1 MLYYARG
8 QAEVL
13 IHKKGHGMK
22 KTLTA
27 IVFAV
32 AVATSA
38 TLPAAT
44 RTWSGAG
51 DGTSWD
57 DAANWGGTKPGAGD
71 TATINTTITFAENIV
86 LPGNLTFNVGSGNTV
101 TFNGV
106 ISGTGNITKA
116 GSGILKLLNTA
127 NTYDG
132 ATTISAGSLYFMT
145 VADIGQP
152 SSLGQPMTAANA
164 QITIK
169 GNIYMVSREGA
180 TLETDRPVD
189 MTAGIIYVGEIKGT
203 DASMTLRLKGP
214 FTGNRIFAR
223 ALGKLQVDGH
233 LGPSITSLTR
243 TDGGTLELLNPT
255 NSTTTAITIADGIL
269 RVAGLGKPS
278 ALGSGSKVTMGQTQF
293 STVGRLFYNGTTN
306 AVCDR
311 ELSFCALTSSS
322 MTYSSTATSGGRIRN
337 ETAGTHV
344 AFTGPITYSRPNQD
358 TYPKAT
364 AYIWFDGPGD
374 GTVTSDI
381 TGRTR
386 LAHELGGTWSYKGN
400 YTATGII
407 TVGST
412 SRFELDGT
420 VSEEKDSTLSNKLQV
435 NSGGTLA
442 GTGTVHGA
450 AVVYSGGTL
459 AAGAT
464 NRFGTLTF
472 GPGLFSLNGGAKLLF
487 KVGAETNDRVVVG
500 GPFAQGSSATVTIQP
515 FGVTTIPDGTYT
527 LMTWSAIP
535 SGTFTLADGAQ
546 EGMRLV
552 ADATGLKLVV
562 TTAARSIAWK
572 GDGTANAWDFT
583 AENWLSGSTPT
594 AFANGDTVT
603 FGDAG
608 SSSPAVT
615 IGTDVSPSEVVVD
628 TASNYVFSGTSGI
641 TGTTTLTKRGTG
653 VLTLANRNTY
663 TGLTTVEAGALVV
676 SGSLEGSGV
685 VTSYGVSFTNTATGV
700 IGGDT
705 ALYLRYG
712 KHVLSGNNTF
722 TGDVT
727 FDSRGDSNAGNCFLY
742 LNGDNALGQ
751 AKRLLL
757 FSHSGSLDKN
767 PHVYLN
773 GATTIRGVT
782 LVYGK
787 EGGNR
792 IYLNKQVH
800 SATAGWYGDIVD
812 AETGSGNPAA
822 GYVAADG
829 SGPLILGDPSGTNEI
844 RTTGSLTLRGGGTIH
859 CYSRINRPGKAL
871 ARDDPGTVIL
881 YNTNNVFAS
890 LSVAQGEY
898 RIGLPGV
905 IPTNAYVVVGKAG
918 TTPSNARLNLNG
930 IDLTITGIYEANTD
944 AQYAPN
950 KRYVSSSTPATLT
963 LNGTVNRTWGTSHAW
978 IEGAVSLVK
987 AGSFTFTLTGTNT
1000 FTGATTVQEGTLALN
1015 SANALGGRTNVVLT
1029 GGTIVANASGALNAN
1044 GTITVP
1050 DPANGTLSLA
1060 DGTSQ
1065 TVEYLV
1071 VNGIVQPSGTYSKA
1085 KAGSNPRLA
1094 FLARGTGS
1102 GTLLVRKGSGSTII
1116 IR

>member
-1 MLYYARG
+1 MRRMSFVA
-8 QAEVL
+8 
-13 IHKKGHGMK
+13 
-22 KTLTA
+22 
-27 IVFAV
+27 VFA
-32 AVATSA
+32 AVAMSA
-38 TLPAAT
+38 TAAT

-86 LPGNLTFNVGSGNTV
+86 LPGDLTFNVGSGKTV
-101 TFNGV
+101 TLNGV
-106 ISGTGNITKA
+106 ISGTGNLKKE
-116 GSGILKLLNTA
+116 GSGVLKLLNTA

-132 ATTISAGSLYFMT
+132 ETILNAGSLYFMT

-152 SSLGQPMTAANA
+152 SSLGQPLTADTAK
-164 QITIK
+164 ITIN
-169 GNIYMVSREGA
+169 GNLYMVSRA
-180 TLETDRPVD
+180 NAALETDRPVH
-189 MTAGIIYVGEIKGT
+189 MIGGTLYVGEIKGT
-203 DASMTLRLKGP
+203 DDNMTLWLKGP
-214 FTGNRIFAR
+214 YTGSRLYVRAR
-223 ALGKLQVDGH
+223 GKLRVNGY
-233 LGPSITSLTR
+233 LGPSITNLSR
-243 TDGGTLELLNPT
+243 TDAGTIELLNPT
-255 NSTTTAITIADGIL
+255 NSTTTAITLADGTI

-278 ALGSGSKVTMGQTQF
+278 ALGSGSKVSMGQVMY

-311 ELSFCALTSSS
+311 ELNFAAYTNST
-322 MTYSSTATSGGRIRN
+322 MTYLNTATSGGRIRN

-344 AFTGPITYSRPNQD
+344 AFTGPITYSRPSL
-358 TYPKAT
+358 TSYPKAT
-364 AYIWFDGPGD
+364 NATVYIWFDGPGD

-386 LAHELGGTWSYKGN
+386 LAHEQGGTWSYKGN

-407 TVGST
+407 TVSNKC
-412 SRFELDGT
+412 RFELDGT
-420 VSEEKDSTLSNKLQV
+420 VSEEKDFTLNNKLQV

-450 AVVYSGGTL
+450 SVVYSGGTL

-464 NRFGTLTF
+464 NRCGTLTF
-472 GPGLFSLNGGAKLLF
+472 GPAQFQLNGGAKLLF
-487 KVGAETNDRVVVG
+487 KVGAETNDRIVVG
-500 GPFAQGSSATVTIQP
+500 GPFVQGTSATVTIQP

-527 LMTWSAIP
+527 LMTWSGFPA
-535 SGTFTLADGAQ
+535 GTFTLADGAQ

-583 AENWLSGSTPT
+583 TENWLSGATPT
-594 AFANGDTVT
+594 TFANGDIVT

-608 SSSPAVT
+608 SSSPAVA
-615 IGTDVSPSEVVVD
+615 IGTDVSPSEVIVD

-685 VTSYGVSFTNTATGV
+685 VTSYGASFTNTATGV

-705 ALYLRYG
+705 ALSMRYG

-757 FSHSGSLDKN
+757 FSHSGALDKN

-898 RIGLPGV
+898 RLGLPGV
-905 IPTNAYVVVGKAG
+905 IPTNAYVMVGKGG
-918 TTPSNARLNLNG
+918 TTPSDSRLNLNG

-944 AQYAPN
+944 AKYEPN
-950 KRYVSSSTPATLT
+950 KRHVSSSTPATLT
-963 LNGTVNRTWGTSHAW
+963 LNGTVDRTWGTSHAW
-978 IEGAVSLVK
+978 IEGAISLVK

-1000 FTGATTVQEGTLALN
+1000 FTGATTVQEGALALN
-1015 SANALGGRTNVVLT
+1015 SANALGSSTNVVLT

-1044 GTITVP
+1044 GELTVP
-1050 DPANGTLSLA
+1050 DPAVGTLSLA
-1060 DGTSQ
+1060 DGTTQ
-1065 TVEYLV
+1065 TVDYLV
-1071 VNGIVQPSGTYSKA
+1071 VNGIVQPSGTYSKT

-1102 GTLLVRKGSGSTII
+1102 GTLLVRKGSGFTII
-1116 IR
+1116 FR

>member
-1 MLYYARG
+1 
-8 QAEVL
+8 
-13 IHKKGHGMK
+13 MK
-22 KTLTA
+22 KRAMLFG
-27 IVFAV
+27 FAAVV
-32 AVATSA
+32 AMSA
-38 TLPAAT
+38 AAAT

-86 LPGNLTFNVGSGNTV
+86 LPGNLTFDVGSGKTV

-116 GSGILKLLNTA
+116 GAGVLKLLNTA

-132 ATTISAGSLYFMT
+132 ATDLSAGTLYFMT

-164 QITIK
+164 QIKIN
-169 GNIYMVSREGA
+169 GNLYMVTRTEPVS
-180 TLETDRPVD
+180 LETDRPVN
-189 MTAGIIYVGEIKGT
+189 MIGGTLYVGEIKGT
-203 DASMTLRLKGP
+203 DDTMTLRLKGP
-214 FTGNRIFAR
+214 YSGSRLYVRAR
-223 ALGKLQVDGH
+223 GKLQVDGY
-233 LGPSITSLTR
+233 LGPSITNLSR
-243 TDGGTLELLNPT
+243 TDGGTIELFNPT
-255 NSTTTAITIADGIL
+255 NSTTVSIVIADGII
-269 RVAGLGKPS
+269 RVPGLGKPS
-278 ALGSGSKVTMGQTQF
+278 ALGSGSKVTMGQTAY
-293 STVGRLFYNGTTN
+293 STVGRLFYNGPTN

-311 ELSFCALTSSS
+311 QLVFCAYTNSTMSYLN
-322 MTYSSTATSGGRIRN
+322 TATSGGRIRN

-344 AFTGPITYSRPNQD
+344 AFTGPISLSMPSTT
-358 TYPKAT
+358 TYPKAS
-364 AYIWFDGPGD
+364 AYIWIDGPGD

-381 TGRTR
+381 SGRAR
-386 LAHELGGTWSYKGN
+386 LAHEQGGTWSYKGN

-407 TVGST
+407 SVGNT
-412 SRFELDGT
+412 SRFELDGM

-464 NRFGTLTF
+464 NRCGTLTF
-472 GPGLFSLNGGAKLLF
+472 GPAPLSLNNGAKLLF

-500 GPFAQGSSATVTIQP
+500 GPFVQGTSATVTIQP

-527 LMTWSAIP
+527 LMTWSGFP
-535 SGTFTLADGAQ
+535 TGTFTLADGAQ

-562 TTAARSIAWK
+562 STAARSIAWK
-572 GDGTANAWDFT
+572 GDGTANAWDFST
-583 AENWLSGSTPT
+583 ENWLSGSTPT
-594 AFANGDTVT
+594 MFANGDIVT

-615 IGTDVSPSEVVVD
+615 FGTDVSPSAVIVD
-628 TASNYVFSGTSGI
+628 TASNYVFSSASGL
-641 TGTTTLTKRGTG
+641 TGATTLRKLGTG
-653 VLTLANRNTY
+653 VLTLANKNTH
-663 TGLTTVEAGALVV
+663 TGLTSVEAGALVV
-676 SGSLEGSGV
+676 SGWLEGSSV
-685 VTSYGVSFTNTATGV
+685 VTSYGASFTNTSTSV
-700 IGGDT
+700 IAGDA

-712 KHVLSGNNTF
+712 NHVLSGNNTF

-751 AKRLLL
+751 AKRLIQ
-757 FSHSGSLDKN
+757 FSHSSALDKN
-767 PHVYLN
+767 SHVYLN
-773 GATTIRGVT
+773 GATIIRGVT

-792 IYLNKQVH
+792 MYLNKQNH

-812 AETGSGNPAA
+812 AETGSGNPGA
-822 GYVAADG
+822 GYVQADG

-898 RIGLPGV
+898 RLGLPGV
-905 IPTNAYVVVGKAG
+905 IPTNAYVSVGKGG
-918 TTPSNARLNLNG
+918 TTPSDSRLNLNG

-944 AQYAPN
+944 AKYEPN
-950 KRYVSSSTPATLT
+950 KRHVSSTAPATLT
-963 LNGTVNRTWGTSHAW
+963 LNGTVDRTWGTSHAW
-978 IEGAVSLVK
+978 IEGAISLVK
-987 AGSFTFTLTGTNT
+987 AGPFTFTLTGTNT
-1000 FTGATTVQEGTLALN
+1000 FTGATKVQEGTLALN
-1015 SANALGGRTNVVLT
+1015 SANALGSSTNVVLT

-1044 GTITVP
+1044 GELTVP
-1050 DPANGTLSLA
+1050 DPAVGTLSLA
-1060 DGTSQ
+1060 DGTAQ